1 MSGAAPT
8 KKFNVKQNKQQL
20 SQRFFTMGKETSLTC
35 IDYPCQFSNE
45 FPASPFANIP
55 TYACEKE
62 KIWKKQFFRVLSHDL
77 K

>member
-1 MSGAAPT
+1 
-8 KKFNVKQNKQQL
+8 
-20 SQRFFTMGKETSLTC
+20 MGKETSLTC

-55 TYACEKE
+55 TFAWEKE
-62 KIWKKQFFRVLSHDL
+62 KIWKKQFFRVSSHDL